1 MAGKIRDI
9 GAAEKRIQDV
19 GAAYPR
25 LDPAE
30 VAKALGAAGPG
41 VKLELPLGPITLL
54 AVRQELAR
62 RLQSSGGRPALEGV
76 DRRAK
81 IPISDE
87 QWAQL
92 EKIAAAVAT
101 PDCTPTP
108 GQVASVLLSS
118 ALQAVADQLAERPRE
133 GD

>member
-1 MAGKIRDI
+1 MAGKIIDT
-9 GAAEKRIQDV
+9 GAAERRIKDT

-30 VAKALGAAGPG
+30 VAKALGAEGPG
-41 VKLELPLGPITLL
+41 TNLEFTLGPISLL
-54 AVRQELAR
+54 ALRQELAR

-87 QWAQL
+87 QWSQL
-92 EKIAAAVAT
+92 EKIAAAVST
-101 PDCTPTP
+101 SDCAPTA

-118 ALQAVADQLAERPRE
+118 ALQAVAVQLPPESKK
-133 GD
+133 

>member
-1 MAGKIRDI
+1 MAGKINDI
-9 GAAEKRIQDV
+9 GPAERRIRII
-19 GAAYPR
+19 GETYPL

-30 VAKALGAAGPG
+30 VAKALGAEGPG
-41 VKLELPLGPITLL
+41 TKLEVTLGPISLL

-92 EKIAAAVAT
+92 EKIAAVVAT
-101 PDCTPTP
+101 PDCAPTA

-118 ALQAVADQLAERPRE
+118 ALQAVAVQLSPESKK
-133 GD
+133 